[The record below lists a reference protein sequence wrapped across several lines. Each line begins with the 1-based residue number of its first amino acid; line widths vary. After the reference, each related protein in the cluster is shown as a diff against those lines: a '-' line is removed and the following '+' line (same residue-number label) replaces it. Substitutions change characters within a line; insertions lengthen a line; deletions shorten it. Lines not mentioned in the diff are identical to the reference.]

1 MGGDTARVYFRAA
14 DRRHSHTV
22 ARVGHLFHIPIAGYA
37 TTLHLSVTRV
47 LGDAATPA
55 KTSEPYL
62 VQLQPARP
70 VSSVAPRGELTLQDA
85 MRVMQDTAGRVEGL
99 KWETGARDGPARR

>member
-1 MGGDTARVYFRAA
+1 M
-14 DRRHSHTV
+14 
-22 ARVGHLFHIPIAGYA
+22 
-37 TTLHLSVTRV
+37 TRV
-47 LGDAATPA
+47 LGDDTST

-85 MRVMQDTAGRVEGL
+85 MRVMQDTAARVEGL
-99 KWETGARDGPARR
+99 KWETGSNRDGPAPRR